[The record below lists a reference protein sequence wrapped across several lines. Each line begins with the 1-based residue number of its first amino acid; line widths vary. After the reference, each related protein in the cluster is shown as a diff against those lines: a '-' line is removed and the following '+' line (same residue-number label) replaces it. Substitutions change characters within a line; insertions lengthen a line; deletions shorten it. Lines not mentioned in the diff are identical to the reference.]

1 MSQVWTMT
9 DLPPGE
15 WSPLLVGHQW
25 PTGAT
30 LSALAA
36 AADRRA
42 AAHTRHDSYA
52 DALQAIRTEH
62 LGIQEGVAAEAA
74 RGLFRTGEEA
84 ARSIAAKNLGKRA
97 SYIAAQ
103 RAVSELRFDLQTIA
117 EHGNAAIRKVL
128 DSAAE
133 PAAQVSAIVEIV
145 ADAQQQSNARAASRC
160 ADVLTAAQDVL
171 SAEPAGHSVRYFA
184 LANGVG
190 LPDAF
195 GSPVSER
202 IHAEVSAMM
211 SNLKTA
217 QDTSG
222 CAPGDRDD

>member
-1 MSQVWTMT
+1 MT

-36 AADRRA
+36 VAGSRA
-42 AAHTRHDSYA
+42 AAHTSHDSYA
-52 DALQAIRTEH
+52 DALQTIRTEH

-74 RGLFRTGEEA
+74 RTIFRTGEET
-84 ARSIAAKNLGKRA
+84 ARTIAAKNLGKRA

-103 RAVSELRFDLQTIA
+103 RAVSELRSELQTIA
-117 EHGNAAIRKVL
+117 EAGNAAIRKVL
-128 DSAAE
+128 DSAEE

-145 ADAQQQSNARAASRC
+145 ADAQQQSNARAAGRC
-160 ADVLTAAQDVL
+160 ADVLAAAQHVL
-171 SAEPAGHSVRYFA
+171 SAEPAGHSVRHFA
-184 LANGVG
+184 LANGVDV
-190 LPDAF
+190 PDAF

-202 IHAEVSAMM
+202 VHADVIERISLRQPVAVM
-211 SNLKTA
+211 T
-217 QDTSG
+217 
-222 CAPGDRDD
+222 GDA